1 MKDLKGIKGKFY
13 IASLIEEGEHEHQD
27 FKFAIS
33 DARKIA
39 RSISAFANNDGGRL
53 LVGVKDNGVIAGVR
67 NEEDIYIIEQAAG
80 MYCHPAQEIH
90 VTAFRTEGD
99 KLVLRIVIDRAAH
112 RPVFVLEAD
121 GSRHAYYRVK
131 DENIAAPD
139 LMVRAWTAAASGRS
153 YAVQFSEAEQRLME
167 MMTEGPTDFL
177 TFMRSAHI
185 SQTTAEDIV
194 IRLHAM
200 HLLDFHYDGKG
211 FKLVNDEKGTEG
223 QKEQK

>member
-67 NEEDIYIIEQAAG
+67 NEEDIYVIEQAAE
-80 MYCHPAQEIH
+80 MYCRPAQQIR

-99 KLVLRIVIDRAAH
+99 RIVLRIEIDRATE
-112 RPVFVLEAD
+112 RPVVVLEAD
-121 GSRHAYYRVK
+121 GSRRAYYRVK
-131 DENIAAPD
+131 DEKIAAPD
-139 LMVRAWTAAASGRS
+139 LMVRAWIASAGS
-153 YAVQFSEAEQRLME
+153 EGCILSLSEAEQRLIAMME
-167 MMTEGPTDFL
+167 EGPTAFEDFML
-177 TFMRSAHI
+177 AARVSRA
-185 SQTTAEDIV
+185 TAEDMV
-194 IRLHAM
+194 IRLHTM
-200 HLLDFHYDGKG
+200 NLLDFHYDGHT
-211 FKLVNDEKGTEG
+211 FRLVG
-223 QKEQK
+223 KE

>member
-67 NEEDIYIIEQAAG
+67 NEEDIYVIEQAAE
-80 MYCHPAQEIH
+80 MYCRPAQQTH
-90 VTAFRTEGD
+90 VTAFKTEGD
-99 KLVLRIVIDRAAH
+99 KIVLRIEIDRAER
-112 RPVFVLEAD
+112 RPVVVLEAD
-121 GSRHAYYRVK
+121 GSRRAYYRVK

-139 LMVRAWTAAASGRS
+139 LMVRAWIASAEADGCILS
-153 YAVQFSEAEQRLME
+153 LSEAEQRLIA
-167 MMTEGPTDFL
+167 MMADGPTAFEDFML
-177 TFMRSAHI
+177 AARVSRA
-185 SQTTAEDIV
+185 TAEDMV
-194 IRLHAM
+194 IRLHSM
-200 HLLDFHYDGKG
+200 NLLDFHYDGHTFRLIG
-211 FKLVNDEKGTEG
+211 
-223 QKEQK
+223 KE